1 MVSDKYD
8 DKTCFEKLCDYARK
22 NLSKSRYEHSFRVAE
37 TAGKMCLL
45 YGLDENLGRI
55 AGIAHDICKE
65 IPDDEMISLAKKDGD
80 PIEGLESRKISL
92 LHGRAAAVKIQGE
105 FGIHDK
111 NVIEAVANHTFGKPG
126 CSSLAKIVFAADK
139 IEPGRPQSTD
149 EYRKKLFSKTLDG
162 LVISVLEEN
171 LEYLE
176 KKGKKI
182 APASFEWLKQLKKDS
197 GGKTESLEN

>member
-8 DKTCFEKLCDYARK
+8 DKTCFEKIRGYAEK
-22 NLSKSRYEHSFRVAE
+22 NLSKARYEHSFRVAE
-37 TAGKMCLL
+37 TAEKMCRL
-45 YGLDENLGRI
+45 YGVDENLGKI

-65 IPDDEMISLAKKDGD
+65 ISDDEMISLAKKDGK
-80 PIEGLESRKISL
+80 PIAGLEAKKTSL
-92 LHGRAAAVKIQGE
+92 LHGRAAAVKIQSE
-105 FGIHDK
+105 FGIHNKD
-111 NVIEAVANHTFGKPG
+111 VIEAVANHTFGKAN
-126 CSSLAKIVFAADK
+126 CCDLAKIVFAADK

-149 EYRKKLFSKTLDG
+149 EYRKNLFEKTLDG

-182 APASFEWLKQLKKDS
+182 APASFEWLKQLKKDN
-197 GGKTESLEN
+197 GGKTENLKN

>member
-8 DKTCFEKLCDYARK
+8 DKICFEKIREYAEK
-22 NLSKSRYEHSFRVAE
+22 NLSKARYEHSFRVAE
-37 TAGKMCLL
+37 TAEKMCRL
-45 YGLDENLGRI
+45 YGVDENLGKI

-65 IPDDEMISLAKKDGD
+65 ISDDEMISLAKKDGN
-80 PIEGLESRKISL
+80 PIEGLEAKKTSL
-92 LHGRAAAVKIQGE
+92 LHGRSAAMKIQSE
-105 FGIHDK
+105 FGIHNQD
-111 NVIEAVANHTFGKPG
+111 VIEAVANHTFGKAN
-126 CSSLAKIVFAADK
+126 CCDLAKIVFAADK

-149 EYRKKLFSKTLDG
+149 EYRKNLFEKTLDG

-182 APASFEWLKQLKKDS
+182 APASFEWLKQLKKDN
-197 GGKTESLEN
+197 GGKTENLKN